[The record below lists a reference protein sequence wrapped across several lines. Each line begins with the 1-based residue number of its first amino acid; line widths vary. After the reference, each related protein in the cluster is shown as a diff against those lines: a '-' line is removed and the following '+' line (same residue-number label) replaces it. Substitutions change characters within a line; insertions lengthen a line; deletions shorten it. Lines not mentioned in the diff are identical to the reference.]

1 MALSLTSVG
10 VGYGSDADKY
20 QQFYDDNAEMANRF
34 DTLGTKAAAVVRAR
48 AAVARAAEVV
58 RARVAAAR
66 VVVAGTD
73 SR

>member
-1 MALSLTSVG
+1 
-10 VGYGSDADKY
+10 
-20 QQFYDDNAEMANRF
+20 
-34 DTLGTKAAAVVRAR
+34 
-48 AAVARAAEVV
+48 VARAAEVV

>member
-1 MALSLTSVG
+1 VRAAARAG
-10 VGYGSDADKY
+10 A
-20 QQFYDDNAEMANRF
+20 R
-34 DTLGTKAAAVVRAR
+34 AAAVVRAR

>member
-1 MALSLTSVG
+1 VAG
-10 VGYGSDADKY
+10 G
-20 QQFYDDNAEMANRF
+20 E
-34 DTLGTKAAAVVRAR
+34 GTRAAAVVRAR

-66 VVVAGTD
+66 VVAAGTD

>member
-1 MALSLTSVG
+1 MADS
-10 VGYGSDADKY
+10 
-20 QQFYDDNAEMANRF
+20 
-34 DTLGTKAAAVVRAR
+34 
-48 AAVARAAEVV
+48 AVARAAEVV